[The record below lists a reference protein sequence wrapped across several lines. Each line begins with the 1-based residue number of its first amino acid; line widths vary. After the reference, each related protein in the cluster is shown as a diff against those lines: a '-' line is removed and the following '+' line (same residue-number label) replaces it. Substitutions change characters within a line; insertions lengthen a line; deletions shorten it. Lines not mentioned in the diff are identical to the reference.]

1 MKTVACVLAVSLVS
15 AGVFAGMPLGR
26 IVTDLSGSG
35 WTFDG
40 EAVSVPHTW
49 NAKDGADGEG
59 VPTSDESVSV
69 ATYARRCG
77 IYRRAL
83 PCPRDGKRYF
93 IRCHGASQK
102 ATVRVN
108 GEEIGRHVGAF
119 TAFCFEATRMLRP
132 CGNLLEIEVDNIV
145 DRDVPPVR
153 GDWTMFGGLYRKV
166 ELIETDRICIDCVT
180 DGANGIVI
188 DADPDTGDVVAYVS
202 VDGGTNEVQRFSF
215 PNPELWSPENPKLYT
230 LDITMKQDGCM
241 DSVRETFG
249 FRKAEFRDDGFYLNG
264 QKRKIRGVNMHQDME
279 GIGWA
284 LPEERY
290 VKDIALVKEMGAD
303 GLRTAHY
310 PHSWRTYDECDKV
323 GLLVWCELPAT
334 DTMTPTETFRANAF
348 MGLRE
353 MIAQLRNHPSIVT
366 WSISNEYRTN
376 AVVSHVWLKRCMTDL
391 KAEAKRL
398 DPSRAVSAAT
408 YKLTLPEINAIPG
421 VLGWNCY
428 PGWNNR
434 RTMEDCLDGI
444 KKVSERRTF
453 SISEYGAGGNV
464 DCHDSAEVPVVV
476 KSPFHHEEYQAWVHH
491 AQYKVLQA
499 DPRIWG
505 TFAWL
510 MFDFAADI
518 RREGSRFGLN
528 DKGLVAR
535 DHTTKK
541 DAFYFYKANWNPS
554 PMLHLVGTRMT
565 DTTNGVVTVMGFSN
579 VGDVTFSLNGTVFG
593 TKRPDRV
600 NTVIWRNVPLVPGRN
615 RVRLDA
621 AGIACE
627 AVWNRVSDSL
637 AVTP

>member
-1 MKTVACVLAVSLVS
+1 
-15 AGVFAGMPLGR
+15 
-26 IVTDLSGSG
+26 
-35 WTFDG
+35 
-40 EAVSVPHTW
+40 
-49 NAKDGADGEG
+49 
-59 VPTSDESVSV
+59 
-69 ATYARRCG
+69 
-77 IYRRAL
+77 
-83 PCPRDGKRYF
+83 
-93 IRCHGASQK
+93 
-102 ATVRVN
+102 
-108 GEEIGRHVGAF
+108 
-119 TAFCFEATRMLRP
+119 
-132 CGNLLEIEVDNIV
+132 
-145 DRDVPPVR
+145 
-153 GDWTMFGGLYRKV
+153 
-166 ELIETDRICIDCVT
+166 
-180 DGANGIVI
+180 
-188 DADPDTGDVVAYVS
+188 
-202 VDGGTNEVQRFSF
+202 
-215 PNPELWSPENPKLYT
+215 
-230 LDITMKQDGCM
+230 
-241 DSVRETFG
+241 
-249 FRKAEFRDDGFYLNG
+249 
-264 QKRKIRGVNMHQDME
+264 
-279 GIGWA
+279 
-284 LPEERY
+284 
-290 VKDIALVKEMGAD
+290 
-303 GLRTAHY
+303 
-310 PHSWRTYDECDKV
+310 
-323 GLLVWCELPAT
+323 
-334 DTMTPTETFRANAF
+334 